1 MKKEI
6 YKPKIHSTWDVM
18 NLKLEE
24 YYYSELGFEII
35 EDDVS
40 NMTPT
45 AGPSPPP
52 PPGNSPGGPGP
63 GGPGPGGPPPPGNSP
78 GGPGPG
84 GPPPPGNY
92 WQPGDVNQDGS
103 VNVIDLSMMIGHIL
117 NLNQLNTLQQQLA
130 DINNNGQV
138 SIVDVVQAIEL
149 MLGTTPQQT
158 SAVNNTLRK
167 YSTRRPGFRNTM
179 GSMRGTGRKV
189 RYGGSRHQT
198 PTRRNVTGRRNSV
211 PRGRRRS

>member
-45 AGPSPPP
+45 AGPSP
-52 PPGNSPGGPGP
+52 
-63 GGPGPGGPPPPGNSP
+63 PPPPGNSP